1 MHNPQPSSA
10 VDTATLGLRRRQ
22 LRRQLRDRATHAQYH
37 TAASASGYADA
48 YEGWGSVARFNRSRR
63 HAVDE
68 AIRRSQGDL
77 VDIGSGPGMF
87 VRHLLDTRPSDFRI
101 TACDRSPAMID
112 AAAGRLTASDP
123 EVCLSVSRIEDLPF
137 DDCSFDVALALGVL
151 EYVDIAQALPE
162 VSRIVRPGGLVI
174 ATMLNPAS
182 PYRLFEWCIYWPAR
196 RLAGRIE
203 GLLGIQSSRPHGA
216 RRSGIRAVRRGRLAR
231 LMRGAGLTPYDV
243 VAFDITS
250 TVPPFDKLVRRH
262 RQRWRDHPERT
273 VSRGLRGRMGTG
285 YLIAARKAPV

>member
-1 MHNPQPSSA
+1 MGHCGLKPPSSF
-10 VDTATLGLRRRQ
+10 TPRTRYEL
-22 LRRQLRDRATHAQYH
+22 
-37 TAASASGYADA
+37 SAKPVKFTVFAWSWKTPYALSA
-48 YEGWGSVARFNRSRR
+48 CEGRKF
-63 HAVDE
+63 HE
-68 AIRRSQGDL
+68 
-77 VDIGSGPGMF
+77 
-87 VRHLLDTRPSDFRI
+87 
-101 TACDRSPAMID
+101 
-112 AAAGRLTASDP
+112 
-123 EVCLSVSRIEDLPF
+123 
-137 DDCSFDVALALGVL
+137 ALASMSRSF
-151 EYVDIAQALPE
+151 ATLPE

-203 GLLGIQSSRPHGA
+203 GLLGIQPSRPHGA